1 MKTYKIISVL
11 GLVIIV
17 ISSFL
22 PWITLYT
29 FKGEVKNV
37 NLIELYNALFNFLKG
52 SSEQPL
58 SNLISSNQMILLPII
73 FYTVLVALAL
83 ASVAYHKL
91 NLYTG
96 TFCSITGLSWI
107 MSIDFNKFSFLENM
121 NISGTS
127 IISIGYGL
135 YSVLLVGIIFFTA
148 FFLEERIVKRPQFNA
163 QISKLDSQI
172 KKLDEKMT
180 HLSNNITSLQESL
193 NRQNTL
199 LKMVNEEYE
208 KLYSSL
214 INCRIENPY
223 TVDDKLI
230 LEVRNIGALPISWI
244 EIVDI
249 DPRPRNA
256 SLSSEKIKFPARIKP
271 GDSEKFTYQLKDI
284 YGKVL
289 IFDPLQTYT
298 ARVLVGSFDPGIGQE
313 VIFKVYGGHLRAKV
327 ESVYASGS
335 DLIFNLKNV
344 GLLPITQQ
352 KILSITPYPGM
363 FANPNQNQII
373 NSGET
378 KTFKLSLIDG
388 NFVPGLLYNVS
399 LELSDG
405 INTFTLRFSFV
416 P

>member
-1 MKTYKIISVL
+1 MISIL
-11 GLVIIV
+11 GLIIIV

-29 FKGEVKNV
+29 FKEEVKSV
-37 NLIELYNALFNFLKG
+37 NLIELYYALLNFLRG
-52 SSEQPL
+52 SYEQPL
-58 SNLISSNQMILLPII
+58 SNLISSNQMILLSVI
-73 FYTVLVALAL
+73 FYTVSVALAL
-83 ASVAYHKL
+83 ASIAYHKL

-107 MSIDFNKFSFLENM
+107 MSIEFNKFSFLETLNV
-121 NISGTS
+121 SETS
-127 IISIGYGL
+127 IISLGYGL
-135 YSVLLVGIIFFTA
+135 YSVLLVGIIFFIA
-148 FFLEERIVKRPQFNA
+148 FFLEERIVKRPQFNT

-172 KKLDEKMT
+172 KKLDEKIG
-180 HLSNNITSLQESL
+180 HLSNSVTSLQESL

-214 INCRIENPY
+214 ISCRIENPY

-230 LEVRNIGALPISWI
+230 LEVRNIGALPINWI

-256 SLSSEKIKFPARIKP
+256 NLPSEKIKFPAEIKP

-284 YGKVL
+284 YGKAL

-298 ARVLVGSFDPGIGQE
+298 ARVLVGGFDPGIGQE
-313 VIFKVYGGHLRAKV
+313 VIFKVYGGHLRAEV

-335 DLIFNLKNV
+335 DLILNIKNV

-363 FANPNQNQII
+363 FANPNQNQVI
-373 NSGET
+373 NSGEA
-378 KTFKLSLIDG
+378 KTLKFSLIDG
-388 NFVPGLLYNVS
+388 NFVPGLLYTVG